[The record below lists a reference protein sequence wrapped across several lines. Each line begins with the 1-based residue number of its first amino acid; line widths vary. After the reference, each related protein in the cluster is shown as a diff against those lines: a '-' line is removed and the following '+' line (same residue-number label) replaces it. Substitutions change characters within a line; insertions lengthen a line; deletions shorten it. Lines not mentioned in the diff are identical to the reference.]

1 MGMKRFKRAVA
12 VTGEY
17 TNSQGETKKQYQTVG
32 TLMQYDDGGTA
43 LKLDALPLG
52 DWNGWISFY
61 DFDEDRK
68 QNYKEG
74 TENARQAAGQAA
86 SEAQNSAQ
94 GNPPDFGDFD
104 DDIPF

>member
-17 TNSQGETKKQYQTVG
+17 TNNQGETKKQYQTVG

-68 QNYKEG
+68 DNYAKG
-74 TENARQAAGQAA
+74 TEAARDAMAPATLAAL
-86 SEAQNSAQ
+86 
-94 GNPPDFGDFD
+94 DVFD